1 MPKREDEILDKVR
14 ENIEKLNQNSLHPIN
29 FGS

>member
-14 ENIEKLNQNSLHPIN
+14 ENIEKLNQNNLHPIN